1 MSTDQKIRYSKLL
14 IWLGVLAWA
23 PFILSRFM
31 GLDLNGIP
39 FLIAHLSGIS
49 GGLYLR
55 RQAAKEMPAPSAR
68 IKKLKRFSTILL
80 VIGVSVWPLY
90 YLVRLL
96 SQSPIELRGF
106 LILHLAFVIVGGS
119 MKMYI
124 FSSSG

>member
-39 FLIAHLSGIS
+39 FLVAHLSGIS

-90 YLVRLL
+90 YLAGLL
-96 SQSPIELRGF
+96 SPDPIELRGF